1 MRLIF
6 SVLILLLIEQSFA
19 QKQYS
24 LTVKV
29 TGIENYNGEIEL
41 ALYKDP
47 KKFAKV
53 GQTYRLVRIKP
64 DNSTLT
70 HEFKNLDQ
78 GKYAICLFHDEN
90 NNKVCDKNF
99 LGIPTEAYA
108 FSNNIRPRFSV
119 PTFEECSTYLDKN
132 KTISIKIVY

>member
-6 SVLILLLIEQSFA
+6 SILMLCFIVSSLA

-53 GQTYRLVRIKP
+53 GQTYRLVRMKP

-70 HEFKNLDQ
+70 YEFKNLDQ
-78 GKYAICLFHDEN
+78 GKYAVCLFHDEN
-90 NNKVCDKNF
+90 NNKTCDKNF

-132 KTISIKIVY
+132 KTFSIKIVY

>member
-1 MRLIF
+1 MRLTITIF
-6 SVLILLLIEQSFA
+6 IIGFFGYSFA

-64 DNSTLT
+64 DNSNLT
-70 HEFKNLDQ
+70 YEFKNLDQ

-99 LGIPTEAYA
+99 FGIPTEAYA
-108 FSNNIRPRFSV
+108 FSNNIRPRISV

-132 KTISIKIVY
+132 KTLSIKIVY

>member
-6 SVLILLLIEQSFA
+6 SILMLCFIVSSFA

-70 HEFKNLDQ
+70 YEFKNLDQ

-108 FSNNIRPRFSV
+108 FSNNIRPRLSV

-132 KTISIKIVY
+132 KTFSIKIVY

>member
-6 SVLILLLIEQSFA
+6 SIFMLVCVGISFT

-29 TGIENYNGEIEL
+29 TGIENHKGEIEL

-70 HEFKNLDQ
+70 YEFKNLDQ

-108 FSNNIRPRFSV
+108 FSNNIRPRLSV

-132 KTISIKIVY
+132 KTFSIEIVY

>member
-6 SVLILLLIEQSFA
+6 SIFMLVCVGISFA

-24 LTVKV
+24 LNVKV

-47 KKFAKV
+47 KKFAKL

-64 DNSTLT
+64 DNSTLSY
-70 HEFKNLDQ
+70 EFKNLDQ

-108 FSNNIRPRFSV
+108 FSNNTRPRFSI

-132 KTISIKIVY
+132 KTFSIKMVY

>member
-6 SVLILLLIEQSFA
+6 SIFMLVCVGISFA
-19 QKQYS
+19 QKRYS
-24 LTVKV
+24 LNVKV

-47 KKFAKV
+47 KKFAKL

-64 DNSTLT
+64 DNSTLSY
-70 HEFKNLDQ
+70 EFKNLDQ

-108 FSNNIRPRFSV
+108 FSNNIRPRFSI
-119 PTFEECSTYLDKN
+119 PTFEECSTDLDKN
-132 KTISIKIVY
+132 KTFSIKMVY

>member
-1 MRLIF
+1 MRLISFLFLLVF
-6 SVLILLLIEQSFA
+6 STVGLS
-19 QKQYS
+19 QKQFT
-24 LTVKV
+24 LTVKLS
-29 TGIENYNGEIEL
+29 GIENYKGEIEI

-53 GQTYRLVRIKP
+53 GQTYRLARIKP
-64 DNSTLT
+64 DGANLT
-70 HEFKNLDQ
+70 YEFKNLEQ

-90 NNKVCDKNF
+90 NNKVCDKN
-99 LGIPTEAYA
+99 LIGIPTEAYA

-132 KTISIKIVY
+132 KTFSIKLVY

>member
-1 MRLIF
+1 MRLFFFFFLLVF
-6 SVLILLLIEQSFA
+6 SSIGLA

-24 LTVKV
+24 LTVKL
-29 TGIENYNGEIEL
+29 TGIENHKGEIEI

-53 GQTYRLVRIKP
+53 GQTYRLARIKP
-64 DNSTLT
+64 DDASLT
-70 HEFKNLDQ
+70 YEFKNLEQ
-78 GKYAICLFHDEN
+78 GKYAVCLFHDEN
-90 NNKVCDKNF
+90 NNKVCDKNLF
-99 LGIPTEAYA
+99 GIPTEAYA

-132 KTISIKIVY
+132 KTFSIKLVY

>member
-6 SVLILLLIEQSFA
+6 LILMLCFIVSSFA
-19 QKQYS
+19 QKHYS

-70 HEFKNLDQ
+70 HEFKNLEQ

-132 KTISIKIVY
+132 KTFSIKLVY

>member
-1 MRLIF
+1 MRLFFFLFLLVF
-6 SVLILLLIEQSFA
+6 SSIGLA

-29 TGIENYNGEIEL
+29 TGIENYKGEIEI

-53 GQTYRLVRIKP
+53 DQTYRLVRIKP

-78 GKYAICLFHDEN
+78 GKYAVCLFHDEN

-132 KTISIKIVY
+132 KTFSIKLVY

>member
-6 SVLILLLIEQSFA
+6 SILMLCFIVSSFA

-99 LGIPTEAYA
+99 IGIPTEAYA
-108 FSNNIRPRFSV
+108 FSNNIRPRLSV

-132 KTISIKIVY
+132 KTFSIKLVY

>member
-6 SVLILLLIEQSFA
+6 SIFMLVCVGISFA

-53 GQTYRLVRIKP
+53 GQTYRLVRMKP

-70 HEFKNLDQ
+70 YEFKNLDQ
-78 GKYAICLFHDEN
+78 GKYAVCLFHDEN
-90 NNKVCDKNF
+90 NNKICDKNF